1 MRIFAALVLLA
12 AALNAA
18 AAVTCTVNVTAIN
31 VVYDPT
37 SGVQNVTTGSYSI
50 NCTRA
55 GTDPNTFAWQLGVN
69 DGLNFNAGSNRAMRN
84 PAQGYNYDT
93 YRTSPYNAG
102 NLWGDT
108 VGTRF
113 TGTLNFGASL
123 SASTSGPFDIMMPAG
138 QSTGGPAS
146 TYNDTV
152 TATLRDG
159 SGTAIGTTSFGVTVV
174 TTNSCQL
181 SVAPTDV
188 SFTYTSFQAG
198 TSSATGSFGVR
209 CTTALP
215 YTLALDATSGTVLG
229 LNYTLAL
236 SAASGTGNGATQ
248 TYNVNGSM
256 VANQVGTCATGV
268 CTGSQTRTLT
278 LTW

>member
-1 MRIFAALVLLA
+1 
-12 AALNAA
+12 
-18 AAVTCTVNVTAIN
+18 
-31 VVYDPT
+31 
-37 SGVQNVTTGSYSI
+37 VTTGSYTI

-55 GTDPNTFAWQLGVN
+55 ASDPNTFAWQLGVN
-69 DGLNFNAGSNRAMRN
+69 NGLHAGGGFNRVQRAALQR
-84 PAQGYNYDT
+84 YNYDT
-93 YRTSPYNAG
+93 YRTSPYVAG
-102 NLWGDT
+102 NLWADT
-108 VGTRF
+108 AATRF
-113 TGTLNFGASL
+113 NGTLAFGASL
-123 SASTSGPFDIMMPAG
+123 SATATGAFDIVMPGSQPVQPAG
-138 QSTGGPAS
+138 
-146 TYNDTV
+146 TYTDTV
-152 TATLRDG
+152 TATLRNG
-159 SGTAIGTTSFGVTVV
+159 SGTAIGTTTFAITVL
-174 TTNSCQL
+174 TTNTCQL